1 MVLLHF
7 KLCSVGW
14 KNTCE
19 AKRHC
24 VVHQKAEVVPLKPG
38 KNYVSEFCCYH
49 YKCNAF
55 SFTCVYLPREKMT
68 SCVTLVVWHP
78 SLRDCKQE
86 EVRKNSAHYFKNS
99 LEKLSWSKFRSG
111 IKILFFFF
119 FTSSSTMG
127 LAYGFYCDSSM
138 VTLQRRTVINLK

>member
-68 SCVTLVVWHP
+68 SCVTLVVWDP

-111 IKILFFFF
+111 IKMLFFFF
-119 FTSSSTMG
+119 S
-127 LAYGFYCDSSM
+127 LP
-138 VTLQRRTVINLK
+138 LQQWVWLIAFIVILSWLPYNGGQ